1 MLLALG
7 TTMYGSD
14 SAFSGLPSDWW
25 KAVSS
30 WYQGSRFSLQ
40 LVVRWPSQST
50 SMSAFQN
57 TAPFLP
63 HTGTVADVSS
73 SVLYLPFDIC
83 EQDFTLASRSAA
95 LTEPSWAEAGA
106 VRADAPADACAGSTP
121 AASRA
126 APEAA
131 ARVRVRRRTVGA
143 LLLGKFPYEVPY
155 TVDLSPC
162 PRQDSG
168 CEVPKSMRIAV
179 ICDPGQD

>member
-1 MLLALG
+1 MLLELG
-7 TTMYGSD
+7 TTTYGSD

-30 WYQGSRFSLQ
+30 WYQGSRSALQ
-40 LVVRWPSQST
+40 LVVRWPSQSM

-73 SVLYLPFDIC
+73 SVLHLPFETW

-106 VRADAPADACAGSTP
+106 VRGVEPARD
-121 AASRA
+121 
-126 APEAA
+126 
-131 ARVRVRRRTVGA
+131 
-143 LLLGKFPYEVPY
+143 
-155 TVDLSPC
+155 
-162 PRQDSG
+162 
-168 CEVPKSMRIAV
+168 
-179 ICDPGQD
+179 